1 MEGAPQEAGCPDSSS
16 CSIASCSAASASSSA
31 RRGGSPRASSEE
43 PPAPD
48 AFDAGWREPEEVVAL
63 VALFVPSLLSLLSLL
78 LSAIVAGCL
87 RLLLREGGEGAA
99 FDELDGPARA
109 LRSERECAVRQE
121 EQERRACGVWWENA
135 CARGKARGACAWSFR
150 WGAHRFGGAGGGAT
164 GSFSSARLLRVL
176 ELREYARET
185 NGERNVRREQ
195 QQQNIKPSADE
206 VAARRKKQQAGV
218 AARRQLHGARHGGFE

>member
-1 MEGAPQEAGCPDSSS
+1 M
-16 CSIASCSAASASSSA
+16 
-31 RRGGSPRASSEE
+31 
-43 PPAPD
+43 
-48 AFDAGWREPEEVVAL
+48 
-63 VALFVPSLLSLLSLL
+63 ALFVPSLLSLLSLL

-99 FDELDGPARA
+99 FEELDGPARA

-121 EQERRACGVWWENA
+121 EQREESMRLFGGRTHARGERRAAHALGVL
-135 CARGKARGACAWSFR
+135 R

-185 NGERNVRREQ
+185 NGKRNVRREQ

-206 VAARRKKQQAGV
+206 AAPRRKRQQAGV
-218 AARRQLHGARHGGFE
+218 AARRQLHGDRHGAFE

>member
-1 MEGAPQEAGCPDSSS
+1 MSRLFQLLHRLLLGRLGLIERGAA
-16 CSIASCSAASASSSA
+16 A
-31 RRGGSPRASSEE
+31 RRVPRRRSRPGGRRRSRRHPTRSMPGGAS
-43 PPAPD
+43 
-48 AFDAGWREPEEVVAL
+48 REEVVAL
-63 VALFVPSLLSLLSLL
+63 VALVVPSLLSLSLL

-185 NGERNVRREQ
+185 NGKRNVRREQ

-206 VAARRKKQQAGV
+206 AAPRRKRQQAGV
-218 AARRQLHGARHGGFE
+218 AARRQLHGDRHGAFE